1 MKDIPL
7 PFSDEKISRDVR
19 WLLASRM
26 ARSIG
31 QGVMVVAFPLYLHA
45 LNVPAWMIGGVMG
58 TGIVFAVAVTLL
70 VGPLSDRLGRRR
82 FLVGYECLLT
92 LAAVAALASKTLPVL
107 FLAAVVGGFGRGQ
120 NGGAGPFVPV
130 EYAWL
135 AGLVSEKRRGKIF
148 SLNTALGSFGM
159 ALGASMAALP
169 AFLHQWFSGADAYR
183 PLFLFLILGSF
194 TSVICLLKAKDSPLA
209 PAAPIEPTA
218 EEKREED
225 ALRRHENGLL
235 AKLVGINALNGVA
248 IGLIGPLLVYWF
260 AAHFGVGPAKVA
272 PVIATGFLL
281 SSFSSIFIG
290 WATEKLGVVRTI
302 VVVRAVGLIT
312 LVLLPLS
319 PSFHVAAVLQIIRSA
334 LNRGT
339 VGARQALNV
348 SLVRAHRHGLAVSL
362 GNVAMQIPRAAGPV
376 FAGLMFTNGEW
387 ALPFFIAAGLQT
399 GYLVLYQRVF
409 GRHESDRAK
418 LLTETG
424 KAA

>member
-1 MKDIPL
+1 MTRKD
-7 PFSDEKISRDVR
+7 SSREKYRVSKDTR
-19 WLLASRM
+19 WLLASRT

-45 LNVPAWMIGGVMG
+45 LKVPAWMIGSVMG

-70 VGPLSDRLGRRR
+70 VGPMSDRLGRKR

-92 LAAVAALASKTLPVL
+92 LAAVAALFSTTLPVL

-135 AGLVSEKRRGKIF
+135 AGLIPEKHRGKVF

-159 ALGASMAALP
+159 AVGAILAALP
-169 AFLHQWFSGADAYR
+169 AFLHRWFAGTEAYR
-183 PLFLFLILGSF
+183 PLFLIVILGSF
-194 TSVICLLKAKDSPLA
+194 VSVLCLMKAKDSPRATQPLK
-209 PAAPIEPTA
+209 PTE
-218 EEKREED
+218 EEKLEED

-235 AKLVGINALNGVA
+235 ARLVGINALNGIA
-248 IGLIGPLLVYWF
+248 IGLIGPLIVYWF
-260 AAHFGVGPAKVA
+260 AARFGVGPAHVA

-281 SSFSSIFIG
+281 SSFSSIFAGKI
-290 WATEKLGVVRTI
+290 TERLGVVRG
-302 VVVRAVGLIT
+302 VVLMRAIGLVT

-319 PSFHVAAVLQIIRSA
+319 PSFHVAAALQIIRSA

-348 SLVRAHRHGLAVSL
+348 SLVRSHRHGLAVSL
-362 GNVAMQIPRAAGPV
+362 SSVAMQVPRAAGPV
-376 FAGLMFTNGEW
+376 FAGIMFTNGAW
-387 ALPFFIAAGLQT
+387 GLPFFIAAGLQCA
-399 GYLVLYQRVF
+399 YLVLYERMF
-409 GRHESDRAK
+409 SRHEATRAK
-418 LLTETG
+418 S
-424 KAA
+424 A